1 MRVVRG
7 GVSRSRYVRC
17 VAASDDASNSINEA
31 RKRFQKE
38 RQVTIK
44 DNFNKVLGIA
54 NVEVKEVG
62 GFLKELDQLHKDIL
76 GSWGGKKSA
85 STVAKEEDAR
95 DDNIFADK

>member
-1 MRVVRG
+1 MVHRHG
-7 GVSRSRYVRC
+7 TSRSRCVRC
-17 VAASDDASNSINEA
+17 VAASDSPNSIKDA
-31 RKRFQKE
+31 RKRFEKE
-38 RQVTIK
+38 RTVTIK

-76 GSWGGKKSA
+76 GSWGDKKSA
-85 STVAKEEDAR
+85 SVVANEEDAR